1 MDTASFGGFLRTLLI
16 IVLCYYAFKFAMRY
30 LFPLFIYK
38 VAKKAEQN
46 FQQNQQQYRE
56 QQNTTQNTDTSSRFE
71 SGTMKEKKKVGEYIE
86 FEELD

>member
-56 QQNTTQNTDTSSRFE
+56 QQNTTQHTNTSSRFE